1 MMSCGKCFKW
11 QHIAC
16 HDLADK
22 RAGRSKRNWDSVE
35 FICLQCRSR
44 MFAGIDEVNSTFED
58 IRYNRHPA
66 QGMNSSSP
74 SNNLTTHQAYGTSE
88 ATPQA
93 PIPSPLYHGSDPIHT
108 RLYSDLRTHIPDQYS
123 AAPSQTYIATQY
135 IQFPSADAFSH
146 YQPREGRFSPS
157 VKSQSQPSYQ
167 VDYDERFRTQQH
179 TTYGDL
185 HSSAH
190 VSNQR
195 SSVSVIRVSIL
206 IYNSQE
212 RCFPGRPTI
221 TISLERWH
229 IKSRHCVLYTISRY
243 HAY

>member
-16 HDLADK
+16 HDLTDK

-108 RLYSDLRTHIPDQYS
+108 RLTVISVL
-123 AAPSQTYIATQY
+123 TYLISTPQHPAKPT
-135 IQFPSADAFSH
+135 
-146 YQPREGRFSPS
+146 
-157 VKSQSQPSYQ
+157 SQPSI
-167 VDYDERFRTQQH
+167 FSSLQQMH
-179 TTYGDL
+179 L
-185 HSSAH
+185 A
-190 VSNQR
+190 
-195 SSVSVIRVSIL
+195 I
-206 IYNSQE
+206 
-212 RCFPGRPTI
+212 
-221 TISLERWH
+221 ISLGREDSAPALSHNHNRP
-229 IKSRHCVLYTISRY
+229 IKLIMTNAFELSSIQPMVIFIRAHT
-243 HAY
+243 

>member
-22 RAGRSKRNWDSVE
+22 RAGRSKRNWDSIE
-35 FICLQCRSR
+35 FICHQCRSR
-44 MFAGIDEVNSTFED
+44 MFAGVDSTFED
-58 IRYNRHPA
+58 IRYNHHPV
-66 QGMNSSSP
+66 QGMNPSSP
-74 SNNLTTHQAYGTSE
+74 SNNLTTYQTYGTSE
-88 ATPQA
+88 VTPQV
-93 PIPSPLYHGSDPIHT
+93 PIRSPLYHAANGSDPIHT

-123 AAPSQTYIATQY
+123 AAASQTYIATQY
-135 IQFPSADAFSH
+135 IQFPSANAFSH
-146 YQPREGRFSPS
+146 YQPQEGRFSPS

-167 VDYDERFRTQQH
+167 VEYDQRFRTQQH

-195 SSVSVIRVSIL
+195 STVSVIRVSIL
-206 IYNSQE
+206 IYSSQE
-212 RCFPGRPTI
+212 GCFPGRPTI
-221 TISLERWH
+221 TIRLERWD
-229 IKSRHCVLYTISRY
+229 IESRHRVHYTISWY
-243 HAY
+243 YAY